1 MTATGF
7 LSPTTLLDQLNLLS
21 CKEIADFGSGPGHFT
36 MELARALKDKGRVHA
51 FDVQDGP
58 LAVLRSNAQH
68 ASLRNISTLKCNL
81 EHPHATH
88 LPDNTQDMVMMANVL
103 YQSENRPAMI
113 AEASRILKPN
123 GQLVV
128 LEWSSGA
135 GNLGPAREHRII
147 PDKLK
152 LLTTDAGLSFVK
164 SLNAG
169 SDHYGMIFS
178 KHG

>member
-1 MTATGF
+1 MIASGF
-7 LSPTTLLDQLNLLS
+7 LSPKALLGQLNLLS
-21 CKEIADFGSGPGHFT
+21 LKEIADFGSGPGHFT
-36 MELARALKDKGRVHA
+36 VELALALKDKGRVHA

-68 ASLRNISTLKCNL
+68 ASIHNISTLRCNL
-81 EHPHATH
+81 EVPRATR
-88 LPDNTQDMVMMANVL
+88 LTDNSMDMVLMANIL

-113 AEASRILKPN
+113 AEAVRILKPQ

-135 GNLGPAREHRII
+135 GNLGPAREHRIV

-152 LLTTDAGLSFVK
+152 LLATDAGLSFVK

-178 KHG
+178 KNG